1 MNNHQVL
8 VNQLIDLAISE
19 DVGDGDHTSLA
30 CIPSTAHGE
39 ARLLVKEEGIIA
51 GIEVAKLVFNKI
63 DASIVFTQVIND
75 GDFVKNNDV
84 AFYIEGSSLSILKA
98 ERLALNFMQ
107 RMSGIATKTNLY
119 AQLISDLPTKILDT
133 RKTTPGNRIIEK
145 WAVQIGGGVNH
156 RMGLYDMVMIKD
168 NHIDYAGGIKQAINK
183 TVDYLKTNNKTIKI
197 EIEARDLNELDE
209 ILKIGKIHRIML
221 DNFSFDDMRT
231 AVQLIGGK
239 YETEASGGITE
250 KTIREYAKC
259 GVDYISIGALTH
271 QINSLDLSL
280 KAI

>member
-19 DVGDGDHTSLA
+19 DIGDGDHTSLA
-30 CIPSTAHGE
+30 CIPPTAHGE
-39 ARLLVKEEGIIA
+39 ARLLIKEQGVIA
-51 GIEVAKLVFNKI
+51 GIELAKLVFDKI
-63 DASIVFTQVIND
+63 DSSLVFTQVIND
-75 GDFVKNNDV
+75 GDFVKNNDI
-84 AFYIEGSSLSILKA
+84 AFYVEGNSQSILKA

-107 RMSGIATKTNLY
+107 RMSGIATKTNSY

-145 WAVQIGGGVNH
+145 WAVQLGGGVNH

-168 NHIDYAGGIKQAINK
+168 NHIDYAGGIEKAINK
-183 TVDYLKTNNKTIKI
+183 VVDYLKTNNKTIKI
-197 EIEARDLNELDE
+197 EIEARNLKELDE
-209 ILKIGKIHRIML
+209 ILKVGKVDRIML
-221 DNFSFDDMRT
+221 DNFSFDDMKT

-259 GVDYISIGALTH
+259 GVDYISVGALTH

>member
-19 DVGDGDHTSLA
+19 DIGDGDHTSLA

-63 DASIVFTQVIND
+63 DPSLVFTQVIND

-84 AFYIEGSSLSILKA
+84 AFYIEGSSQSILKA

-197 EIEARDLNELDE
+197 EIEARDLNELNE
-209 ILKIGKIHRIML
+209 ILKVGKVHRIML

-259 GVDYISIGALTH
+259 GVDYISVGALTH

>member
-63 DASIVFTQVIND
+63 DPSLVFTQVIND

-84 AFYIEGSSLSILKA
+84 AFYIEGSSQSILKA

-209 ILKIGKIHRIML
+209 ILKIGRIHRIML

-231 AVQLIGGK
+231 AVKLIGGK

-250 KTIREYAKC
+250 KTIRDYAKC